1 MKETTTMASE
11 RRSYQGVEVK
21 PGFLGNGSRE
31 AEQERLN
38 QLGLQGWELVA
49 AVQGQRFQP
58 VQLYLKK
65 AMP

>member
-1 MKETTTMASE
+1 MASE
-11 RRSYQGVEVK
+11 RWSYQVIEVK
-21 PGFLGNGSRE
+21 PGSLGNAASQ
-31 AEQERLN
+31 AAQDRLN
-38 QLGLQGWELVA
+38 QLGQQGWELVA